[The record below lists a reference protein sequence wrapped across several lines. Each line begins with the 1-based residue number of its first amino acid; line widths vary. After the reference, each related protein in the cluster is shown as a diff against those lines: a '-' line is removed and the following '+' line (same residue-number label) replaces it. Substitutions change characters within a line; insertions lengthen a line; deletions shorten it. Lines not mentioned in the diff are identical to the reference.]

1 MSSELT
7 RQTSIQSVDDA
18 EIVIVG
24 NGIAGLTAAVEARRL
39 APDKRIVVVTEQ
51 NHPTINTPA
60 LKQFAIGKLTREQ
73 LLAYPAGTERAQRI
87 HVINT
92 RVEEIHAQSNYIS
105 LRGGRG
111 FGYESLLI
119 ATGSAATGL
128 PANLPGRDFEGVLTL
143 HRLGDYLDMRRR
155 LSEVEEAVVIG
166 GGSHAIETVMSMLYW
181 GIRVHWLIRSD
192 TFLPRMLDRPSSD
205 MVLER
210 VQRAGAKVY
219 TETEVLGIVG
229 RVGAVA
235 GVVTNQHHLIP
246 CELVLVCTGTT
257 PVASLARY
265 CDLPMKYKRGILVD
279 DQLRTSVR
287 NIYAA
292 GDVAAVLDPQTG
304 GHAPRAQWYAAV
316 LQGRRVAEAM
326 TGSGPQEE
334 GFGVPWHATRL
345 GELSMLSAG
354 NPLQWL
360 DTATTLTDSSKG
372 SYRRLSIIDDRLVG
386 YLSLGPSQ
394 PDGLAI
400 KRLIDEGLPIG
411 DITKALLKGDFDAR
425 KYFSRKRTYAAQYL
439 VNTGKLPSPAAM
451 DALLQIRPLTRT
463 LRETGP
469 LVTPGSDRGADMRVQ
484 PMAPKWMGRGEGE
497 ASMGIGEGDASVP
510 TPLYATPAPTRPG
523 PMLRD
528 SSQGDASVPTPP
540 NPAPAPTR
548 RGRSYGEGVPL
559 QTAPLPPLQRYEG
572 SSPTVSNSA
581 QAFSGAKSE
590 ITAQLFHDTHV
601 YHATT
606 GMPGRSEAIP
616 NESEALFFEEGIAPG
631 HEMHHPFDRPCVV
644 ESTLAALPSN
654 APRRASGSLWSYS
667 DRLPAVKTKRRG
679 SQFIAP
685 VPTEIVRQNLAGGTD
700 ELFVASAEPGTKG
713 PGQVSARVYPSSSLW
728 SYTDKHAA
736 IKKGR

>member
-1 MSSELT
+1 MT
-7 RQTSIQSVDDA
+7 RQININSVDGA

-24 NGIAGLTAAVEARRL
+24 NGIAGLTAAVEARRF

-92 RVEEIHAQSNYIS
+92 RVEEIHAQSNYVS
-105 LRGGRG
+105 LSGGRG

-119 ATGSAATGL
+119 ATGSAARGL

-143 HRLGDYLDMRRR
+143 HRLNDYLDMRRR
-155 LSEVEEAVVIG
+155 LSEIEEAVVIG
-166 GGSHAIETVMSMLYW
+166 GGSHAIETVVSMLYW

-192 TFLPRMLDRPSSD
+192 TFLPHMLDRPASD

-210 VQRAGAKVY
+210 IQRAGAKVY

-229 RVGAVA
+229 RVGTVA
-235 GVVTNQHHLIP
+235 GVVTNQHQLLP

-257 PVASLARY
+257 PVTSLAKH
-265 CDLPMKYKRGILVD
+265 CDLPMKHKRGILVD

-292 GDVAAVLDPQTG
+292 GDVAALQDPQTG
-304 GHAPRAQWYAAV
+304 SHAPRAQWYAAV
-316 LQGRRVAEAM
+316 LQGRRVAAAM
-326 TGSGPQEE
+326 TGSAPHEE

-372 SYRRLSIIDDRLVG
+372 SYRRISIIDDRLVG

-400 KRLIDEGLPIG
+400 KRLIDEGLPIR

-425 KYFSRKRTYAAQYL
+425 KYFSRKRTYAAQYM
-439 VNTGKLPSPAAM
+439 VNTGKLPSPAAI
-451 DALLQIRPLTRT
+451 DAPLQTGPLVRA
-463 LRETGP
+463 LRDTGP
-469 LVTPGSDRGADMRVQ
+469 LVTPGSNTVGELRGTR
-484 PMAPKWMGRGEGE
+484 
-497 ASMGIGEGDASVP
+497 EGDASVP
-510 TPLYATPAPTRPG
+510 TPTRMG
-523 PMLRD
+523 K
-528 SSQGDASVPTPP
+528 SK
-540 NPAPAPTR
+540 
-548 RGRSYGEGVPL
+548 GEGFL
-559 QTAPLPPLQRYEG
+559 LHTAPLPPLQRYG
-572 SSPTVSNSA
+572 GTAPTVMDSA
-581 QAFSGAKSE
+581 STYSGAK
-590 ITAQLFHDTHV
+590 IGGNADLVHDTHV
-601 YHATT
+601 YHANTD
-606 GMPGRSEAIP
+606 MQRRSESIP
-616 NESEALFFEEGIAPG
+616 NESEALFFEGGIAPNQ
-631 HEMHHPFDRPCVV
+631 EMHPSLDRPRVV

-667 DRLPAVKTKRRG
+667 HTLPAVKAKRRG

-685 VPTEIVRQNLAGGTD
+685 VLADMARLILAGGTD
-700 ELFVASAEPGTKG
+700 EQFVASHVPSTKG
-713 PGQVSARVYPSSSLW
+713 PGQLSARVYPSSSLW